1 MGRGIRASDINIFKN
16 PYKDIAR
23 SVTARY
29 SEEIMII
36 RKYEIKLFGRDMLAW
51 GDENR
56 VFAISLFSDSA
67 IDSKLARFT
76 DIIET
81 GEHCDIIPT
90 SLKQYESTGS
100 VENLKP
106 VILWGTPFQRKV
118 WEELYRLPAG
128 KLISY
133 GELAAKIGRPRA
145 ARAVGSAGGAGF
157 PLQGRLEHR
166 IAGEGDTV
174 CYGEAEDA
182 YGTPGA
188 IASGRTDRIV

>member
-1 MGRGIRASDINIFKN
+1 
-16 PYKDIAR
+16 
-23 SVTARY
+23 
-29 SEEIMII
+29 
-36 RKYEIKLFGRDMLAW
+36 MLAW

-100 VENLKP
+100 LENLKP

-145 ARAVGSAGGAGF
+145 ARAVGSAVGANHIAIVIPCHRVVGKNGPGGFG
-157 PLQGRLEHR
+157 GDLELK
-166 IAGEGDTV
+166 AKLLETEGLHL
-174 CYGEAEDA
+174 
-182 YGTPGA
+182 PKK
-188 IASGRTDRIV
+188 ISI